1 MYLLYGACLGFGIEL
16 MSISLYRA
24 NGPHFEERISC
35 FALPQL
41 KGKISFIMAQ
51 MAPLYNCKHVLI
63 VKRVALA
70 VCHQGVCSG
79 EAV

>member
-41 KGKISFIMAQ
+41 KGKV
-51 MAPLYNCKHVLI
+51 YNQAMDRLH
-63 VKRVALA
+63 
-70 VCHQGVCSG
+70 
-79 EAV
+79 E

>member
-1 MYLLYGACLGFGIEL
+1 MSWFWNRADVYLIIQGKWTTFR
-16 MSISLYRA
+16 RA
-24 NGPHFEERISC
+24 S
-35 FALPQL
+35 QL
-41 KGKISFIMAQ
+41 FRPATVKGKISFIMAQ